1 MHALDQDISQQD
13 GSLHQS
19 SRLGSDIDRTHL
31 TYIQL
36 YHLANQAETRT
47 SKDIQVAT
55 AKVAEQTQR
64 DSASMIVIATM
75 TLFFLPGTFVSSIMS
90 TVFFNYSGDDLQVSQ
105 KGWIL
110 APAIVP
116 LTLLVFGLWLAWLYR
131 SRRDAFNRV
140 VSWLRGRDR
149 RNTLPG
155 A

>member
-1 MHALDQDISQQD
+1 MSTANRSELIQE
-13 GSLHQS
+13 
-19 SRLGSDIDRTHL
+19 
-31 TYIQL
+31 QL
-36 YHLANQAETRT
+36 YHLANQAESRT
-47 SKDIQVAT
+47 SKDIQTAT

-90 TVFFNYSGDDLQVSQ
+90 TVFFNYTGDGLQVSR

-110 APAIVP
+110 APAIIP

-131 SRRDAFNRV
+131 SRPSAFYRV
-140 VSWLRGRDR
+140 VSWFRSRDS
-149 RNTLPG
+149 RNSPPS